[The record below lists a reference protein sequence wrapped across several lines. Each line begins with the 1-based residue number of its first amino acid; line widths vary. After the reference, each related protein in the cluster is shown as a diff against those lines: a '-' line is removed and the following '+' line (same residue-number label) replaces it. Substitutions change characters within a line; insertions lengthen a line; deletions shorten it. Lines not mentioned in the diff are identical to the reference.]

1 MKYKTSEI
9 YKILKIV
16 RDEPPFKREDI
27 AYVREHRYSS
37 NAREELL
44 GIPMNL
50 LLTLQ
55 DRGILIE
62 GSSGYKL
69 SEWSSSFLKEFEE
82 ERKKFGIGNVE
93 IIHAM
98 EGDKITYKIKVNPKA
113 KLNLKTEIQ
122 PSKYL
127 PELPEEY
134 THRKDHMIDFLSKI
148 KGKDYP
154 IKSIEEAEGFVI
166 KTRIDYHRTKEERS
180 LLDEIAKGLKMSIET
195 KNEILYGKIG
205 TRNELLNHR
214 TYIFTDESKQT
225 EVVLTSIKRDK
236 GGFQS
241 LRPLKVKIN
250 LNQPTEPAEKL
261 INSLIEGFSC
271 KR

>member
-1 MKYKTSEI
+1 MNHKTSEI

-16 RDEPPFKREDI
+16 RDESPFKREDI
-27 AYVREHRYSS
+27 AYGREHRYSS
-37 NAREELL
+37 NARKELL

-69 SEWSSSFLKEFEE
+69 SEWSSSFLKEFEK
-82 ERKKFGIGNVE
+82 ERKKFGRGNVE

-98 EGDKITYKIKVNPKA
+98 EGDKITYIIKVNPKA
-113 KLNLKTEIQ
+113 KLKLKTEIQ

-134 THRKDHMIDFLSKI
+134 TQRKEHMINFLSRI

-154 IKSIEEAEGFVI
+154 IKSIEEKTEGLVI
-166 KTRIDYHRTKEERS
+166 KTRIGYHRTNEERS
-180 LLDEIAKGLKMSIET
+180 LLNEIGSNLKMKIET
-195 KNEILYGKIG
+195 KNEIIYDKAQD
-205 TRNELLNHR
+205 ELLNYR
-214 TYIFTDESKQT
+214 NYIFTDENKQT

-241 LRPLKVKIN
+241 LRPLEVKIN

-261 INSLIEGFSC
+261 IKNLIENFS
-271 KR
+271 KVNV